1 MAVHHRASF
10 ARVISMTS
18 RLFVRSIATVTGFL
32 LGLVVAPV
40 LACAAP
46 MSSLGISYAY
56 YDPLSLILKD
66 KSYLQDELGPKVS
79 INWVLSQGSNKALE
93 FLRGSSIQFGQT
105 AGSAALLGCANGAPV
120 QVIAT
125 TAVSEWTA
133 IVVRAGSPI
142 KTIADLKG
150 KRVAATPGT
159 DPYIFLLRALATQGL
174 TGRDITLVPLQHPLG
189 RQALDAGQVDAWA
202 GLDPF
207 MAEAQLQNHD
217 VLVYRNPALISPGT
231 LLVRDEFEA
240 AHPDVVREV
249 LIAYAQARAWAI
261 ANPEGTAE
269 LLAKDS
275 GLSIAVAKLQLT
287 RVNFQGEAVGPTQ
300 RASILAAVPILKA
313 SGKLTT
319 GADIGQAA
327 ASLVNTSFTTALG
340 IH

>member
-1 MAVHHRASF
+1 
-10 ARVISMTS
+10 
-18 RLFVRSIATVTGFL
+18 
-32 LGLVVAPV
+32 
-40 LACAAP
+40 
-46 MSSLGISYAY
+46 
-56 YDPLSLILKD
+56 
-66 KSYLQDELGPKVS
+66 
-79 INWVLSQGSNKALE
+79 
-93 FLRGSSIQFGQT
+93 
-105 AGSAALLGCANGAPV
+105 
-120 QVIAT
+120 
-125 TAVSEWTA
+125 
-133 IVVRAGSPI
+133 
-142 KTIADLKG
+142 
-150 KRVAATPGT
+150 
-159 DPYIFLLRALATQGL
+159 
-174 TGRDITLVPLQHPLG
+174 
-189 RQALDAGQVDAWA
+189 
-202 GLDPF
+202 

-275 GLSIAVAKLQLT
+275 GLPIAVAKLQLT